1 MRGLFDG
8 GRDST
13 VRAAEKSDLAAVQS
27 IYTDEVLHGSA
38 SFELEP
44 PTLEEI
50 TARWA
55 SVLSFQLPY
64 LVAIKDDR
72 IAGYAYV
79 LPYRPR
85 PAYRYTLEHSVYVAP
100 AYQRAGLGSLLL
112 QRILSDCQLWGARQ
126 MIGIIGDSDNRASI
140 QLHLRAGF
148 EQIGILK
155 DVGWKF
161 GHWLDSVIMQKALG
175 DDRSPPQELIK

>member
-1 MRGLFDG
+1 MRGLPDE
-8 GRDST
+8 GRNST
-13 VRAAEKSDLAAVQS
+13 VRAAEKSDLADVRA
-27 IYTDEVLHGSA
+27 IYAAEVLRGSA

-64 LVAIKDDR
+64 LVALKDHR

-79 LPYRPR
+79 LPYRTR
-85 PAYRYTLEHSVYVAP
+85 SAYRYTLEHSVYVAP

-126 MIGIIGDSDNRASI
+126 MIGIIGDSENRASI

-148 EQIGILK
+148 EQIGVLK

-161 GHWLDSVIMQKALG
+161 GRWLDSVIMQKALG
-175 DDRSPPQELIK
+175 SDRSPPQELMK

>member
-1 MRGLFDG
+1 MRGLIDG
-8 GRDST
+8 GRDYI

-27 IYTDEVLHGSA
+27 IYADEVLHRSA

-50 TARWA
+50 TARWV

-79 LPYRPR
+79 LPYRSR

-112 QRILSDCQLWGARQ
+112 QRIL
-126 MIGIIGDSDNRASI
+126 GD
-140 QLHLRAGF
+140 
-148 EQIGILK
+148 
-155 DVGWKF
+155 
-161 GHWLDSVIMQKALG
+161 
-175 DDRSPPQELIK
+175 